1 MDQTITINSKVFN
14 VIERPTPTSAVL
26 RTISR
31 GANLPDLLRI
41 AHQVVKSKLFPA
53 KTIQRSL
60 YSFGR
65 VYTPDSG
72 SSYDT
77 GYVKI
82 SLELP
87 SDMDATNRDAMLADL
102 TDWLASAITLRATN
116 VAALVNRETP

>member
-31 GANLPDLLRI
+31 GANLPDILRI

-65 VYTPDSG
+65 VYTSDSG
-72 SSYDT
+72 VSYDT
-77 GYVKI
+77 GYAKL

-87 SDMDATNRDAMLADL
+87 SDMDATNRDAMIADL
-102 TDWLASAITLRATN
+102 TDWLASAITLRAAN